1 MIYYRIPY
9 HLNYHA
15 LGPIHKKECG
25 DMWIHTP
32 ESRQVITEVSKD
44 VVAEIAPEE
53 LELVDELLDDYY
65 ANPEVQES
73 KDNPLGFGSEVLAAA
88 TPVVAMALQ
97 TLFTFILNEVW
108 VSAQKESAILIA
120 QKMKALFNPDK
131 TSSPKGNKAVPALEL
146 TREQLEKARQLIKK
160 EAMRGGMKPKKAEE
174 LALKIVGRIALTG

>member
-1 MIYYRIPY
+1 
-9 HLNYHA
+9 
-15 LGPIHKKECG
+15 
-25 DMWIHTP
+25 MWIHTP

-44 VVAEIAPEE
+44 LVAEIAPEE
-53 LELVDELLDDYY
+53 VELVDELLDDYY

-108 VSAQKESAILIA
+108 VSAQKESATWIA

-131 TSSPKGNKAVPALEL
+131 TSSPKGVKAVPTLEL
-146 TREQLEKARQLIKK
+146 TREQLEKAKHLIKK